1 MGSSS
6 QQGSNPGPLNW
17 EHRVI
22 ATGPQG
28 KSLQVIFTLKFE
40 NHLPE
45 LVKACGSIK
54 LTVAS
59 AFITDTIKGQG
70 NRVASSS
77 PWTAPGAQGL
87 LCQPFSSRWVGQVYV
102 AVSSCETELQVR
114 SISQGASVKHSL
126 RGDLGLERLNS
137 LEAADNHKTTSIQ
150 ERGGP
155 GVCSGET
162 RRT

>member
-6 QQGSNPGPLNW
+6 LQGSNPGPLNW

-102 AVSSCETELQVR
+102 AVSSCETELQIR

-126 RGDLGLERLNS
+126 RLG
-137 LEAADNHKTTSIQ
+137 
-150 ERGGP
+150 P
-155 GVCSGET
+155 
-162 RRT
+162 

>member
-6 QQGSNPGPLNW
+6 LQGSNPGPLNW

-28 KSLQVIFTLKFE
+28 KSLQVIFHSQVWEPPAWVSKGLSF
-40 NHLPE
+40 N
-45 LVKACGSIK
+45 KANS
-54 LTVAS
+54 TS

-102 AVSSCETELQVR
+102 AVSSCETELQIR